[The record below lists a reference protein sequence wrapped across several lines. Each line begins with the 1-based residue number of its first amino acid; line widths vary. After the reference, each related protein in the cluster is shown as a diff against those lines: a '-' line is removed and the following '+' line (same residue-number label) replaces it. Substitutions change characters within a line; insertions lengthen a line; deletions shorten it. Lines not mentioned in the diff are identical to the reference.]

1 MNKILPIALFALG
14 LILAFTVLAAAKT
27 PDSPK
32 GGICIEETIS
42 TPVAETGH
50 AEPKA
55 MRCWKKLRTGL
66 AVTSCGPEPVLGT
79 QAPLPATP
87 PAVEVFSGATF
98 SPTQCDGPELDLPP
112 PRA

>member
-1 MNKILPIALFALG
+1 MNRILPIALFALG
-14 LILAFTVLAAAKT
+14 LILAFTVLAAAQT

-42 TPVAETGH
+42 TPVAEAGH
-50 AEPKA
+50 TEPKA

-66 AVTSCGPEPVLGT
+66 AVTACGPEPILGM
-79 QAPLPATP
+79 QAPLPAIP
-87 PAVEVFSGATF
+87 PAVAAISDTAFSL
-98 SPTQCDGPELDLPP
+98 TQRSAPELDLPP